1 MQGKRYKPGAEA
13 DAMLQ
18 NRGAGGQ
25 QQRLNSAQGNL
36 APVPGGN
43 GLPR

>member
-1 MQGKRYKPGAEA
+1 MQGKRYKSGAEA
-13 DAMLQ
+13 GAMLQ

-25 QQRLNSAQGNL
+25 KQRLNSAHGGQ